1 MNPFDII
8 IIVILGYSLVRGVFR
23 GLVKEVSSIV
33 GVLGGFY
40 AAFTYYTMLAKILSG
55 LIKEPAYLNILS
67 FLIIF
72 CSVLIIVGVLGII
85 IKYLL
90 NIAFLG
96 WVDRIGGVGFGLV
109 KGVLIVS
116 ILFIS
121 LTAFLPKGSPFL
133 KNSMLA
139 PHVSWVSEK
148 MAKVVSKEMKQDFM
162 AKLGELKKTWKIPN

>member
-40 AAFTYYTMLAKILSG
+40 AAFTYYTMLAKLLSG

-72 CSVLIIVGVLGII
+72 CSVLIIVGILGII

-96 WVDRIGGVGFGLV
+96 WIDRIGGVGFGLV

-148 MAKVVSKEMKQDFM
+148 MAKVVSKEMKQDFI

>member
-23 GLVKEVSSIV
+23 GLVKEVSSII

-40 AAFTYYTMLAKILSG
+40 AAFTYYTMLAKLLSG

-72 CSVLIIVGVLGII
+72 CTVLIIVGVLGII

-96 WVDRIGGVGFGLV
+96 WVDRIGGVGFGLA
-109 KGVLIVS
+109 KGVLIASV
-116 ILFIS
+116 LFIT
-121 LTAFLPKGSPFL
+121 LTAFLPKVSAFL

-148 MAKVVSKEMKQDFM
+148 MVKVVSKEMKQDFM